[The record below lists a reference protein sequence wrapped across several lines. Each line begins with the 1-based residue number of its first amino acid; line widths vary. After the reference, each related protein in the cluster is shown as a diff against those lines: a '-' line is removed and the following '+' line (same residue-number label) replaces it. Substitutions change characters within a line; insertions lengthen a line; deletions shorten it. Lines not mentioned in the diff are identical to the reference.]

1 MAQEEGGKS
10 AVVLDIDGVVN
21 NFSNKR
27 FYVSFAYHALHELA
41 KVHSRRSL
49 LQDLP
54 KLKKLGGPNALFRFI
69 FLHCGDEKTF
79 NQYCHK
85 LALKL
90 NYDLIPHDPSMVEF
104 MKRLGKYGKVCIRSD
119 GLSEIAGAVWDRVIE
134 NKSSGEIKTK
144 MMQNWINGVKPEK
157 DKVLDGKPIYIS
169 GIVENRMKIKSSENS
184 GWDEFAKRYDM
195 DLQRSVLIDDS
206 SSNRKVARKLGMTV
220 VPISKLDSLL
230 QGTFLQGMQKRSL
243 SDILGKRMSDTLK
256 HLNLS
261 YGKKVDLRD
270 VFRVLLKLP
279 AKRNKEVTNGKK
291 PTNNGRT
298 D

>member
-1 MAQEEGGKS
+1 
-10 AVVLDIDGVVN
+10 
-21 NFSNKR
+21 
-27 FYVSFAYHALHELA
+27 
-41 KVHSRRSL
+41 
-49 LQDLP
+49 
-54 KLKKLGGPNALFRFI
+54 
-69 FLHCGDEKTF
+69 
-79 NQYCHK
+79 
-85 LALKL
+85 
-90 NYDLIPHDPSMVEF
+90 
-104 MKRLGKYGKVCIRSD
+104 
-119 GLSEIAGAVWDRVIE
+119 LSEIAGAVWDRVIE

-230 QGTFLQGMQKRSL
+230 QGTFLQGIQKRSL

-279 AKRNKEVTNGKK
+279 AKHNKDAANGKK
-291 PTNNGRT
+291 PTNNGRN